1 MEVNV
6 MEKNQAG
13 FWIRFLAVILD
24 SLIISVVAGLITGNW
39 FSDVNERNGLE
50 GILQILYGIIV
61 PIIWMGYTIGKR
73 IVGIRIVKMDG
84 SNVTIGT
91 MLMRNLVAS
100 LVYLATFGIG
110 VIVSAFMIGIR
121 EDKRSIHDLIANT
134 YVTYNKP

>member
-1 MEVNV
+1 